1 MNKPC
6 QTSLGFPAV
15 LPHAESDEAA
25 GNFSFHF
32 KEVITTIILQSDE
45 SVTLFSSTEWDTN
58 LVFFF
63 YVTVPAKRSSHYLK
77 GLLIGAISTAGFVLV
92 VLIVFM
98 WTRLLSKKERTAKSY
113 MEVKKQR
120 NYEPSELL
128 GLFKSGSSS
137 FISKYMTQLTTLTTQ
152 CR

>member
-63 YVTVPAKRSSHYLK
+63 LCYSSCKTILSLLEGTVDWCNIDSGVRVGRTYCVHVDSFA
-77 GLLIGAISTAGFVLV
+77 V
-92 VLIVFM
+92 
-98 WTRLLSKKERTAKSY
+98 KERTNCK
-113 MEVKKQR
+113 
-120 NYEPSELL
+120 ELH
-128 GLFKSGSSS
+128 GS
-137 FISKYMTQLTTLTTQ
+137 
-152 CR
+152 